1 MVFGTVMQFN
11 LIFYFK
17 QNKPKQRLESM
28 IHCCK
33 NQKLTIIKIHKHF
46 VVSRSIMWKLVA
58 VCRWM
63 ASEVATFQAE
73 ESPTGTVTALGALFQ
88 FTWCEEV
95 QLMTNFKIILV
106 PRKYC
111 TLKTTILLLNRNYAK
126 NYVACDLYN
135 LSQTNEQT
143 TGSNIL

>member
-1 MVFGTVMQFN
+1 
-11 LIFYFK
+11 
-17 QNKPKQRLESM
+17 
-28 IHCCK
+28 
-33 NQKLTIIKIHKHF
+33 
-46 VVSRSIMWKLVA
+46 
-58 VCRWM
+58 M

-111 TLKTTILLLNRNYAK
+111 TLKTTILLLNRNYAR
-126 NYVACDLYN
+126 NYVACDLHN